1 MGASTKVGFGATS
14 TVDNA
19 LFIISEN
26 IVSAVPHINPNG
38 FRGTYSENAGRTI
51 QGVEKVEGPIVF
63 EPSPEE
69 AAKLL
74 ALLGFTNTT
83 GTFTVN
89 DSALPSKYWTID
101 REQKVHTFAGMQAA
115 KLTMS
120 ASAGVPW
127 SWTIDFMGTQESAPG
142 NAGTFPAISITETPP
157 LALHH
162 ATVTLLGSSRV
173 IDSITVTIDN
183 MVEHKPFNNAYHTPE
198 RHGRMIT
205 VEISLPYEGNEDL
218 YDTAVAGD
226 DAELEFTYGNY
237 SSTWTFGNIQFP
249 KSTVTKQKG
258 SKRMLSLSGQARQS
272 GTTKELVI
280 VHDSTP

>member
-1 MGASTKVGFGATS
+1 MGASTKVGFGSTS

-19 LFIISEN
+19 MFIISEN
-26 IVSAVPHINPNG
+26 IVSAVPHINSDG

-51 QGVEKVEGPIVF
+51 KSVEKLEGQIVF

-74 ALLGFTNTT
+74 AILGFTNTT

-101 REQKVHTFAGMQAA
+101 RETKVHTFGGMQAG
-115 KLTMS
+115 KLTMR
-120 ASAGVPW
+120 ASAGVAW
-127 SWTIDFMGTQESAPG
+127 NWAIDFMGTQESAPG
-142 NAGTFPAISITETPP
+142 DAGTFPAISITETPP

-162 ATVTLLGSSRV
+162 ATVTLLDVARS

-183 MVEHKPFNNAYHTPE
+183 VMEHKPYNNPYHTPE
-198 RHGRMIT
+198 RHGRIIT
-205 VEISLPYEGNEDL
+205 VEIALPYDGNEDL

-226 DAELEFTYGNY
+226 DAILEFAYGNY

-249 KSTVTKQKG
+249 KSTITKQKG
-258 SKRMLSLSGQARQS
+258 SKRMLMLTGQARQTGS
-272 GTTKELVI
+272 DKELVI